1 MGLIEL
7 LIYIVVVVL
16 IGWLA
21 IWVLGQLAPGHPA
34 VIDKIIWVVVVLIV
48 VLVLVRAF
56 GIVDPAGAA
65 VAVTMPNLPRA
76 SRRLDAANVATA
88 EL

>member
-7 LIYIVVVVL
+7 LITIVIIVA

-21 IWVLGQLAPGHPA
+21 IWVLAQLTPGHPA
-34 VIDKIIWVVVVLIV
+34 IIDNIIWVVVVLIV

-56 GIVDPAGAA
+56 GITDPL
-65 VAVTMPNLPRA
+65 VPRL
-76 SRRLDAANVATA
+76 R
-88 EL
+88 

>member
-7 LIYIVVVVL
+7 LITVVVIVL
-16 IGWLA
+16 LGWLA

-34 VIDKIIWVVVVLIV
+34 VIDRIIWVVVVLIV

-56 GIVDPAGAA
+56 GIVDPP
-65 VAVTMPNLPRA
+65 VPRL
-76 SRRLDAANVATA
+76 R
-88 EL
+88 